1 MEKKPLNF
9 ARLQAKA
16 GVIFDTGETPMELT
30 PKHMAQVAMDAQTVS
45 ITNPSAGVPSLF
57 TTYVDPKVIE
67 VLLTPTPLAQAFGEV
82 KKGSWTDQ
90 TILFALAES
99 NGEVASYGDFN
110 ENGMAD
116 TNVNY
121 PERNPYHYQSIIR
134 VGDREAEIANKAN
147 LNWAERKQ
155 IAAVTALNRFQN
167 LSYIFGVNGLK
178 NYGLINDPNLLPSTT
193 DTAWGAKDAQAIFD
207 SIQKLYALLVSQADG
222 LVTRTTKMT
231 MALSP
236 EMEANFTKTN
246 MYNVNVSD
254 QLTKN
259 FPSLEFVVVP
269 EYATAAGQQ
278 VQLIADSYDGQPTV
292 DLSFTE
298 KMRVFPLF
306 RRHSGYD
313 QKRMQGTNGAIVY
326 RPLLIAGMLVA
337 NDAP

>member
-1 MEKKPLNF
+1 MNF
-9 ARLQAKA
+9 DALARKA
-16 GVIFDTGETPMELT
+16 GVIFDTGETVQELT
-30 PKHMAQVAMDAQTVS
+30 PQFKAKVAMDAQSVS

-67 VLLTPTPLAQAFGEV
+67 TLLTPTPLAEAFGEV

-90 TILFALAES
+90 TIMFALAES
-99 NGEVASYGDFN
+99 NGEVAPYGDFN

-134 VGDREAEIANKAN
+134 IGDREAEIATKAN

-155 IAAVTALNRFQN
+155 IASVTALNRFQN
-167 LSYIFGVNGLK
+167 LSYIFGVTGLK
-178 NYGLINDPNLLPSTT
+178 NYGLINDPSLLPSTT
-193 DTAWGAKDAQAIFD
+193 ATAWGVKDAAAIFTD
-207 SIQKLYALLVSQADG
+207 IQKLYALLVSQSQG
-222 LVTRTTKMT
+222 LVTRTTPMT
-231 MALSP
+231 MILSP
-236 EMEANFTKTN
+236 QMEANFTKTN

-254 QLTKN
+254 QLQKN
-259 FPSLEFVVVP
+259 FPSLKFVVVP

-292 DLSFTE
+292 ELSFTE

-337 NDAP
+337 NDA

>member
-1 MEKKPLNF
+1 MNF
-9 ARLQAKA
+9 DALARRA

-30 PKHMAQVAMDAQTVS
+30 AQAMSRVAMDAQTVS

-90 TILFALAES
+90 TIMFALAES

-193 DTAWGAKDAQAIFD
+193 ATAWGAKDAQGIFND
-207 SIQKLYALLVSQADG
+207 FQKLYALAVKQADG
-222 LVTRTTKMT
+222 HVTRTTKMT
-231 MALSP
+231 CVLP
-236 EMEANFTKTN
+236 PTLEANFTKTN

-254 QLTKN
+254 QLQKN
-259 FPSLEFVVVP
+259 FPNLKFVVVP
-269 EYATAAGQQ
+269 EYATNAGQQ
-278 VQLIADSYDGQPTV
+278 IQLIADLEDGQPTV
-292 DLSFTE
+292 ELSFTE
-298 KMRVFPLF
+298 KMRVFPIDIMK
-306 RRHSGYD
+306 SGFE

>member
-1 MEKKPLNF
+1 MNF
-9 ARLQAKA
+9 DALARKA

-30 PKHMAQVAMDAQTVS
+30 AQAMSRVAMDAQTVS

-90 TILFALAES
+90 TIMFALAES

-178 NYGLINDPNLLPSTT
+178 NYGLINDPSLLPSITSPT
-193 DTAWGAKDAQAIFD
+193 WTPLSALEVYNKFWALFAQ
-207 SIQKLYALLVSQADG
+207 LVKQTEG
-222 LVTRTTKMT
+222 LVTDNSKMT
-231 MALSP
+231 LIYPPSL
-236 EMEANFTKTN
+236 NSNLNKTN
-246 MYNVNVSD
+246 DFGFTVKKLLAD
-254 QLTKN
+254 N
-259 FPSLEFVVVP
+259 FPNLKLVVVP
-269 EYATAAGQQ
+269 EYATNAGQQ
-278 VQLIADSYDGQPTV
+278 VQLIADAEDGQPTV
-292 DLSFTE
+292 ELSFTE
-298 KMRVFPLF
+298 KMRVFPIDIMK
-306 RRHSGYD
+306 SGFE

-326 RPLLIAGMLVA
+326 RPFMIAGMLVA

>member
-1 MEKKPLNF
+1 MNF
-9 ARLQAKA
+9 DALAQKA
-16 GVIFDTGETPMELT
+16 GVIYMGQSPQLLT
-30 PKHMAQVAMDAQTVS
+30 PQTMSKVAMDAQSVA
-45 ITNPSAGVPSLF
+45 ITSPSAGVASVF
-57 TTYVDPKVIE
+57 TTWVQPKPVEI
-67 VLLTPTPLAQAFGEV
+67 LLTPTPLAEALGEV
-82 KKGSWTDQ
+82 KKGDWISQ
-90 TILFALAES
+90 TILFATVES
-99 NGEVASYGDFN
+99 SGEVASYGDFN
-110 ENGMAD
+110 ENGLANA
-116 TNVNY
+116 NVNY

-134 VGDREAEIANKAN
+134 VGDREAAIAGAAN
-147 LNWAERKQ
+147 LNWTERKQ
-155 IAAVTALNRFQN
+155 IASVTALNRFQN

-193 DTAWGAKDAQAIFD
+193 DTAWGAKDAQGIFNAV
-207 SIQKLYALLVSQADG
+207 QKLYALLVSQAGG

-231 MALSP
+231 LVLSP
-236 EMEANFTKTN
+236 KMEANFTKTN

>member
-1 MEKKPLNF
+1 MNF
-9 ARLQAKA
+9 DALARKA
-16 GVIFDTGETPMELT
+16 GVIYMGQSPQLLT
-30 PKHMAQVAMDAQTVS
+30 PQTMSKVAMDAQSVA
-45 ITNPSAGVPSLF
+45 ITSPSAGVASVF
-57 TTYVDPKVIE
+57 TTWVQPKPVEI
-67 VLLTPTPLAQAFGEV
+67 LLTPTPLAEALGEV
-82 KKGSWTDQ
+82 KKGDWVSQ
-90 TILFALAES
+90 TILFATVES
-99 NGEVASYGDFN
+99 SGEVASYGDFN

-147 LNWAERKQ
+147 LNWVERKQ

-167 LSYIFGVNGLK
+167 LSYIFGVKGLK

-193 DTAWGAKDAQAIFD
+193 DTAWGSKDAQAIFD

-231 MALSP
+231 LVLSP
-236 EMEANFTKTN
+236 EMEANLTKTN

-269 EYATAAGQQ
+269 EYATDAGQQ
-278 VQLIADSYDGQPTV
+278 MQLIADSYDGQPTV

-313 QKRMQGTNGAIVY
+313 QKRMQGTNGAIIY

-337 NDAP
+337 NDGL

>member
-1 MEKKPLNF
+1 MNF
-9 ARLQAKA
+9 DALARKA

-30 PKHMAQVAMDAQTVS
+30 AQAMSRVAMDAQTVS

-57 TTYVDPKVIE
+57 TTYVDPKIIE
-67 VLLTPTPLAQAFGEV
+67 VLLTPTPLAAAFGEV

-99 NGEVASYGDFN
+99 SGEVASYGDFN
-110 ENGMAD
+110 ENGMAN

-134 VGDREAEIANKAN
+134 IGDREAEIANKAN

-155 IAAVTALNRFQN
+155 VASVTALNRFQN
-167 LSYIFGVNGLK
+167 LSYIFGVSGLK
-178 NYGLINDPNLLPSTT
+178 NYGLINDPNLLPSITSTT
-193 DTAWGAKDAQAIFD
+193 WTPLTALEVYNKFWA
-207 SIQKLYALLVSQADG
+207 LYSQLVKQADG
-222 LVTRTTKMT
+222 LVTDDTVMT
-231 MALSP
+231 LVYPPSL
-236 EMEANFTKTN
+236 NSSLNKTN
-246 MYNVNVSD
+246 EFGLNVKKL
-254 QLTKN
+254 LTDN
-259 FPSLEFVVVP
+259 FPNLKFVVVP
-269 EYATAAGQQ
+269 EYATDAGQQ
-278 VQLIADSYDGQPTV
+278 MQLIADSYDGQPTV

>member
-1 MEKKPLNF
+1 MNF
-9 ARLQAKA
+9 DALARKA
-16 GVIFDTGETPMELT
+16 GVIFDTGETPMKLT
-30 PKHMAQVAMDAQTVS
+30 AQAMSRVAMDAQTVS

-90 TILFALAES
+90 TIMFALAES

-178 NYGLINDPNLLPSTT
+178 NYGLINDPNLLPSITSPT
-193 DTAWGAKDAQAIFD
+193 WTPLSALEVYNQFWL
-207 SIQKLYALLVSQADG
+207 LYSRLVEQADG
-222 LVTRTTKMT
+222 LVTDDSKMT
-231 MALSP
+231 LVYPPALNASL
-236 EMEANFTKTN
+236 NKTN
-246 MYNVNVSD
+246 DFGLNVKKLLKDNYP
-254 QLTKN
+254 N
-259 FPSLEFVVVP
+259 LEFVVVP

-278 VQLIADSYDGQPTV
+278 LQLIADSYDGQPTV

>member
-1 MEKKPLNF
+1 MNF
-9 ARLQAKA
+9 DALARKA
-16 GVIFDTGETPMELT
+16 GVIFDTGESVQELT
-30 PKHMAQVAMDAQTVS
+30 PQFKAKVAMDAQSVS

-67 VLLTPTPLAQAFGEV
+67 TLLTPTPLAEAFGEV

-90 TILFALAES
+90 TIMFALAES

-134 VGDREAEIANKAN
+134 IGDREAEIATKAN

-155 IAAVTALNRFQN
+155 IASVTALNRFQN

-178 NYGLINDPNLLPSTT
+178 NYGLINDPSLLPSITA
-193 DTAWGAKDAQAIFD
+193 TAWGVKDAAAIFTD
-207 SIQKLYALLVSQADG
+207 IQKLYALLVSQSQG
-222 LVTRTTKMT
+222 LVTRTTPMT
-231 MALSP
+231 LILPPQA
-236 EMEANFTKTN
+236 EANFTKTN
-246 MYNVNVSD
+246 QYNVNVSD

-259 FPSLEFVVVP
+259 FPSLKFVVVP

-278 VQLIADSYDGQPTV
+278 IQLIADSYDGQPTV
-292 DLSFTE
+292 ELSFTE

-337 NDAP
+337 NDA

>member
-1 MEKKPLNF
+1 MNF
-9 ARLQAKA
+9 DALAQKA
-16 GVIFDTGETPMELT
+16 GVIYMGQSPQLLT
-30 PKHMAQVAMDAQTVS
+30 PQTMSKVAMDAQSVA
-45 ITNPSAGVPSLF
+45 ITSPSAGVASVF
-57 TTYVDPKVIE
+57 TTWVQPKPVEI
-67 VLLTPTPLAQAFGEV
+67 LLTPTPLAEALGEV
-82 KKGSWTDQ
+82 KKGDWISQ
-90 TILFALAES
+90 TILFATVES
-99 NGEVASYGDFN
+99 SGEVASYGDFN
-110 ENGMAD
+110 ENGLAD
-116 TNVNY
+116 ANVNY

-207 SIQKLYALLVSQADG
+207 SVQKLYALLVSQADG

-231 MALSP
+231 LVLSP

-292 DLSFTE
+292 ELSFTE

>member
-1 MEKKPLNF
+1 MNF
-9 ARLQAKA
+9 DALARKA
-16 GVIFDTGETPMELT
+16 GVIFDTGESVQELT
-30 PKHMAQVAMDAQTVS
+30 PQFKAKVAMDAQSVS

-67 VLLTPTPLAQAFGEV
+67 TLLTPTPLAEAFGEV

-90 TILFALAES
+90 TIMFALAES
-99 NGEVASYGDFN
+99 NGEVASYGDFS

-134 VGDREAEIANKAN
+134 IGDREAEIATKAN

-155 IAAVTALNRFQN
+155 IASVTALNRFQN
-167 LSYIFGVNGLK
+167 LSYIFGVTGLK
-178 NYGLINDPNLLPSTT
+178 NYGLINDPSLLPSTT
-193 DTAWGAKDAQAIFD
+193 ATAWGVKDAAAIFTD
-207 SIQKLYALLVSQADG
+207 IQKLYALLVSQSQG
-222 LVTRTTKMT
+222 LVTLTTQMT
-231 MALSP
+231 MILSP
-236 EMEANFTKTN
+236 QMQANFTKTN
-246 MYNVNVSD
+246 QYNVNVSD

-259 FPSLEFVVVP
+259 FPNLKFVVVP

-278 VQLIADSYDGQPTV
+278 IQLIADSYDGQPTV
-292 DLSFTE
+292 ELSFTE

-337 NDAP
+337 NDA

>member
-1 MEKKPLNF
+1 MNF
-9 ARLQAKA
+9 DALARKA
-16 GVIFDTGETPMELT
+16 GVIFDTGETVQELT
-30 PKHMAQVAMDAQTVS
+30 PQFKAKVAMDAQSVS

-67 VLLTPTPLAQAFGEV
+67 TLLTPTPLAEAFGEV

-90 TILFALAES
+90 TIMFALAES

-134 VGDREAEIANKAN
+134 IGDREAEIATKAN

-155 IAAVTALNRFQN
+155 IASVTALNRFQN

-178 NYGLINDPNLLPSTT
+178 NYGLINDPSLLPSITA
-193 DTAWGAKDAQAIFD
+193 TAWGVKDAAAIFTD
-207 SIQKLYALLVSQADG
+207 IQKLYALLVSQSQG
-222 LVTRTTKMT
+222 LVTRTTPMT
-231 MALSP
+231 LILPPQA
-236 EMEANFTKTN
+236 EANFTKTN
-246 MYNVNVSD
+246 QYNVNVSD

-259 FPSLEFVVVP
+259 FPSLKFVVVP

-278 VQLIADSYDGQPTV
+278 IQLIADSYDGQPTV
-292 DLSFTE
+292 ELSFTE

-337 NDAP
+337 NDA